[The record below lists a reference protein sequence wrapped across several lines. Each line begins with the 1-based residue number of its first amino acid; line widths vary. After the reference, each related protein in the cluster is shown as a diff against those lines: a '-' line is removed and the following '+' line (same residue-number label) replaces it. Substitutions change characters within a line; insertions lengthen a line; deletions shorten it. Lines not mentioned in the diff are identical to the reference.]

1 MTELARRLAAEFLG
15 TAFLLAAVVGSG
27 IMAETL
33 SPEAPGLALLAN
45 AAATAAM
52 LIVLIETLGPVSGA
66 HFNPAVTLAMRL
78 TGAIATTPALLYVA
92 AQIVG
97 ALTGVALAHLMFD
110 QPVIQA
116 SVHIRT
122 GPAQWLSEGLAAFG
136 LVFFIFGGVRFRPAA
151 IPWIVG
157 LYILAAYWFT
167 ASTSFANPAV
177 TIARAFTDTF
187 SGIRGDDA
195 AAFIAAQMIGATLAA
210 PSAVFLFGR
219 EKLAPASSA

>member
-1 MTELARRLAAEFLG
+1 MTDMTRRLTAEYLG

-27 IMAETL
+27 IMAEGL
-33 SPEAPGLALLAN
+33 SPDAPGLSLLAN
-45 AAATAAM
+45 AAATAAI

-78 TGAIATTPALLYVA
+78 TGAIATLPALLYVA
-92 AQIVG
+92 AQITG
-97 ALTGVALAHLMFD
+97 GLSGVALAHLMFE

-116 SVHIRT
+116 SAHVRT
-122 GPAQWLSEGLAAFG
+122 GPAQWLSEGAAAFG
-136 LVFFIFGGVRFRPAA
+136 LVFFIFGGIRFRPAA

-195 AAFIAAQMIGATLAA
+195 AAFIGAQLIGAALAA
-210 PSAVFLFGR
+210 PAASFLFAQKGS
-219 EKLAPASSA
+219 APANSA